1 MTIHDFDMVRYLAN
15 SEGYRGYRLRCSAL
29 SGAGYE
35 EYGDVDT
42 AIVMMK
48 FENGALGVIDNSRM
62 PHTTATTS
70 APRFTATRA
79 ACRLQTI

>member
-1 MTIHDFDMVRYLAN
+1 MSYIKVSGGIFMDMTIHDFDMVRYLAG
-15 SEGYRGYRLRCSAL
+15 SEVTEVTAYGAAL

-48 FENGALGVIDNSRM
+48 FE
-62 PHTTATTS
+62 TATTS